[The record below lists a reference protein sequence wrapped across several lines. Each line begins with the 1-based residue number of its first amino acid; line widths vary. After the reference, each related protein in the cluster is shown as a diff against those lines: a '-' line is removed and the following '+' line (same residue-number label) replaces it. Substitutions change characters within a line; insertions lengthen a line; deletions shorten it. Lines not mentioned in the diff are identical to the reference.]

1 MKPITR
7 HIASHDL
14 GWRYEPAPAGKCLL
28 LNMDYVAYFGPAT
41 GEFMQEYIAWC
52 PLPKRDRHAERK
64 LLQEHKKMNETF
76 IVRIAED
83 ETDSDNTEP
92 DFLDGI
98 EPQQCSIDDQECEAC
113 Q

>member
-1 MKPITR
+1 MKPVERYTACPNIP
-7 HIASHDL
+7 
-14 GWRYEPAPAGKCLL
+14 WRYEPAPPGKCQL
-28 LNMDYVAYFGPAT
+28 LNMDYVAYYGPAT

-76 IVRIAED
+76 IVRIAEN

>member
-1 MKPITR
+1 MKPVERYT
-7 HIASHDL
+7 ACPSMP
-14 GWRYEPAPAGKCLL
+14 WRYEPAPPGKCQL
-28 LNMDYVAYFGPAT
+28 LNMDYVAYYGPAT

-76 IVRIAED
+76 IVRIAENEPENAD
-83 ETDSDNTEP
+83 AEP
-92 DFLDGI
+92 DFLDGV